1 MKVFGYGQMS
11 YQLIY
16 PFLCPIASMVR
27 IIAFST
33 YNTYYTDF
41 LFSSLIVFLAE
52 IAGGLLH
59 FISDKKSSRE
69 KEKKRLSSLD
79 IKKANTLEEH
89 LNSDSE
95 EIEGKRIQSLVPA
108 QVIINEFSFI
118 NIHIPILGKN
128 TVILSIFIIALL
140 DFISFNILSFVCSY
154 NRGVLANDLQSETR
168 NVKIIITIIIG
179 LIFFKNEI
187 YNHQILSIILIL
199 IGFFFNI
206 ILTFIKNNLTI
217 DFFYILLGFLCTY
230 VITSLILFWEK
241 SIMEKERISPYKLL
255 FLEGIFG
262 TIINLL
268 AFIPSYYI
276 NCTNSFGICNGRL
289 YDLGKTITHM
299 KETDFWIFLILLFL
313 SSLCFNVFVRLSLHC
328 FTPTHLNV
336 SDALSTVMYW
346 GYVKIANINKE
357 DIFIN
362 SYYPL
367 PGYILIIVGTLIYNE
382 ILIFYFCNFE
392 YNTKKEITLRA
403 ENDVNNTINR
413 NKAGTMKSE
422 DIEIGEVQEDT
433 EL

>member
-11 YQLIY
+11 YELIY
-16 PFLCPIASMVR
+16 PFLCPFASMVR
-27 IIAFST
+27 IIAFSK

-41 LFSSLIVFLAE
+41 LFSSLVVFLAE

-59 FISDKKSSRE
+59 FISDKKSRRE
-69 KEKKRLSSLD
+69 KEKKRLSSLE
-79 IKKANTLEEH
+79 IQKKSILEEY
-89 LNSDSE
+89 LYSNSEDSE
-95 EIEGKRIQSLVPA
+95 VKRPQSLVPA
-108 QVIINEFSFI
+108 KVIINEFSFI
-118 NIHIPILGKN
+118 NIQIPILGKN
-128 TVILSIFIIALL
+128 TVLVSIFIIALL

-154 NRGVLANDLQSETR
+154 KGGVLANDLQSETR
-168 NVKIIITIIIG
+168 NVKIIITIIFG
-179 LIFFKNEI
+179 LIFFKYEI

-199 IGFFFNI
+199 IGFFSNI
-206 ILTFIKNNLTI
+206 ILTFIENNLTI
-217 DFFYILLGFLCTY
+217 DFLYILLGFLFTY
-230 VITSLILFWEK
+230 VITTLILFWEK

-276 NCTNSFGICNGRL
+276 NCTGSFSICNGQL
-289 YDLGKTITHM
+289 YNIGNTITHM
-299 KETDFWIFLILLFL
+299 KETDFWIFLVLLFV

-346 GYVKIANINKE
+346 GYVKIANMNKE
-357 DIFIN
+357 DIFIS

-403 ENDVNNTINR
+403 ENDVRYTVER
-413 NKAGTMKSE
+413 NKANTMKSE
-422 DIEIGEVQEDT
+422 DIEIGKVIEE
-433 EL
+433 